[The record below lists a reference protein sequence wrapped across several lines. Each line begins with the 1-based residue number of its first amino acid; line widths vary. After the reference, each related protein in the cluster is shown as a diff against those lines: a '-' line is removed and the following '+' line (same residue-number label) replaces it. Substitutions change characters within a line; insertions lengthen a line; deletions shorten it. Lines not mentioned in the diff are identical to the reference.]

1 MLRQR
6 TTCGRAGGGTKR
18 APRRA
23 GAAPW
28 PIGEMV
34 RRLVSRFDPDRIV
47 LFGSHARGAAGPDS
61 DVDLLVVMPVVGEVR
76 AKRLEMRLALHD
88 IGVAKDIVLVT
99 PEQYRRQRDIPGT
112 IVHPA
117 VREGKALYV
126 KGR

>member
-6 TTCGRAGGGTKR
+6 TTSGRADSGNGR
-18 APRRA
+18 AHPRA
-23 GAAPW
+23 KPMPW

-34 RRLVSRFDPDRIV
+34 RRIVSRFHPERIV
-47 LFGSHARGAAGPDS
+47 LFGSHARGTAGPDS
-61 DVDLLVVMPVVGEVR
+61 DVDLLVVMPVVGQVR
-76 AKRLEMRLALHD
+76 TKRIEMRMALHD
-88 IGVAKDIVLVT
+88 IGAAKDIVLVT